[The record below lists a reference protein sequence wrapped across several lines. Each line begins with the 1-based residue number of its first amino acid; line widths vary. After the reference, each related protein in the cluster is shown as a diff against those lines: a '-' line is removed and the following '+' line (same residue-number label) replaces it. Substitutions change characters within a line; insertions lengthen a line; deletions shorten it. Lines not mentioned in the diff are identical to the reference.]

1 MELKEELK
9 GLHLISC
16 LYQGQFSELGLAQG
30 PRTNLGKVPGGPQ
43 DVTSPVNAKPTL
55 LGTTVLQSAD

>member
-9 GLHLISC
+9 GLHLIRC
-16 LYQGQFSELGLAQG
+16 LHQDQFSELGLAQG

-43 DVTSPVNAKPTL
+43 AVTSPVNAKPTAP
-55 LGTTVLQSAD
+55 GDNHPPKC